1 MPLDGYFDPYFEGI
15 CTHVH
20 DLIAPM
26 VGHFDQR
33 FERER
38 GYLQERLID
47 PLQASLRNLTERME
61 RLTAREELHGAR
73 NDIAVNAWNIVQL
86 RQSHNNLATQI
97 YHLFPLGGP
106 CISFLLHLPKFVSVD
121 SELYLKSFIFH

>member
-1 MPLDGYFDPYFEGI
+1 MPPDGYFDPYFEGI

-26 VGHFDQR
+26 VGNFDQR

-61 RLTAREELHGAR
+61 QLTTREE
-73 NDIAVNAWNIVQL
+73 Q
-86 RQSHNNLATQI
+86 
-97 YHLFPLGGP
+97 
-106 CISFLLHLPKFVSVD
+106 
-121 SELYLKSFIFH
+121 